1 MGAVGGISSDD
12 YGYIKDS
19 EVVTMRKVLNTL
31 LIAAGAIV
39 CGIIAVNLEWQPL
52 GIPHSMGS
60 FEYKNQ
66 LVLGGRYLANTVDS
80 SIYDAL
86 NLSKGIQSTEDLDK
100 MLYTALMNSRF
111 SGSSVGESGENGD
124 SSKGNGKCNSDGK
137 DAGNVVEDANA
148 ESGVNKVKDS
158 SNATSNN
165 DSNSANNGGI
175 VRDVPSIQ
183 TQTGV
188 TSYQN
193 VGKYSDWSTIGYLT
207 ISDIGIIREPVVLGF
222 SQAVVDNNSLAMYND
237 IRNYPGGMRLTR
249 ICGHNTGIL
258 GRLER
263 LGIGSEIYL
272 ETIYGYNYKYVVE
285 YNDVVYNDEDDRY
298 WYGYN
303 DRVSGERI
311 LEPSELSQDLCIF
324 TCVDGMPTS
333 YRRYV
338 RGRYIEGVKL
348 SGLESVSYE

>member
-1 MGAVGGISSDD
+1 MH
-12 YGYIKDS
+12 K
-19 EVVTMRKVLNTL
+19 VVNTL
-31 LIAAGAIV
+31 LIVANVIV

-52 GIPHSMGS
+52 GIPHSMDS
-60 FEYKNQ
+60 FEHENQ
-66 LVLGGRYLANTVDS
+66 LVLGGRYLANTVDG

-86 NLSKGIQSTEDLDK
+86 NISNGIQSTEDLDK

-111 SGSSVGESGENGD
+111 SDSLVGESGENRD
-124 SSKGNGKCNSDGK
+124 SSKGNGKGNSDGK
-137 DAGNVVEDANA
+137 DAGNTVEDDNA
-148 ESGVNKVKDS
+148 ESKVNKAKDGS
-158 SNATSNN
+158 TSE
-165 DSNSANNGGI
+165 NSDGI
-175 VRDVPSIQ
+175 VKDVPSIQ

-188 TSYQN
+188 IPYQN

-222 SQAVVDNNSLAMYND
+222 SQAVVDSNSLAMYND
-237 IRNYPGGMRLTR
+237 VHNYPGGMHLTR

-258 GRLER
+258 GKLKR
-263 LGIGSEIYL
+263 LGIGAEIYL

-285 YNDVVYNDEDDRY
+285 YNDVVYNDEDDKY

-303 DRVSGERI
+303 DRVSGERL
-311 LEPSELSQDLCIF
+311 LEPFELSQDLCIF

-338 RGRYIEGVKL
+338 RGRFIEGVKL
-348 SGLESVSYE
+348 SGLESVPYN

>member
-1 MGAVGGISSDD
+1 MH
-12 YGYIKDS
+12 K
-19 EVVTMRKVLNTL
+19 VVNTL
-31 LIAAGAIV
+31 LIVANVIV
-39 CGIIAVNLEWQPL
+39 CGIIAVNLDWQPL
-52 GIPHSMGS
+52 GIPHSMDS
-60 FEYKNQ
+60 FEHENQ

-86 NLSKGIQSTEDLDK
+86 NLSNGIQSTEDLDK

-111 SGSSVGESGENGD
+111 SDSSVGEGGENRD
-124 SSKGNGKCNSDGK
+124 SSKGNGKGNSDGK
-137 DAGNVVEDANA
+137 DVGNVVEDDNA
-148 ESGVNKVKDS
+148 ESGVNKAKDGS
-158 SNATSNN
+158 TSE
-165 DSNSANNGGI
+165 NSGGI

-188 TSYQN
+188 IPYQN

-222 SQAVVDNNSLAMYND
+222 SQAVVDSNSLAMYND
-237 IRNYPGGMRLTR
+237 IHNYPGGMHLTR

-258 GRLER
+258 GKLKR
-263 LGIGSEIYL
+263 LGIGAEIYL

-285 YNDVVYNDEDDRY
+285 YNDVVYNDEDDKY

-303 DRVSGERI
+303 DRVSGERL
-311 LEPSELSQDLCIF
+311 LEPFELSQDLCIF

-338 RGRYIEGVKL
+338 RGRYVEGVKL
-348 SGLESVSYE
+348 SGLESVPYN

>member
-1 MGAVGGISSDD
+1 
-12 YGYIKDS
+12 
-19 EVVTMRKVLNTL
+19 MRKVLNTL
-31 LIAAGAIV
+31 LIVANILV
-39 CGIIAVNLEWQPL
+39 WGIIVVNAVISVQQSQ
-52 GIPHSMGS
+52 GMSHSTNS
-60 FEYKNQ
+60 FEHENQ

-86 NLSKGIQSTEDLDK
+86 KLSNGIQSTKDLDK

-111 SGSSVGESGENGD
+111 SDNSVGESGENKD
-124 SSKGNGKCNSDGK
+124 SSKGNGKGNSDAK
-137 DAGNVVEDANA
+137 DAGNVVEDDNA
-148 ESGVNKVKDS
+148 ESEVNKAKDGS
-158 SNATSNN
+158 TSE
-165 DSNSANNGGI
+165 NSGGI

-188 TSYQN
+188 IPYQN

-222 SQAVVDNNSLAMYND
+222 SQTVVDNNSLAMYND
-237 IRNYPGGMRLTR
+237 VHNYPGGMHLTR

-258 GRLER
+258 GKLKR
-263 LGIGSEIYL
+263 LGIGAEIYL

-285 YNDVVYNDEDDRY
+285 YNDVVYNDEDDKY

-303 DRVSGERI
+303 DRVSGERL
-311 LEPSELSQDLCIF
+311 LEPFELSQDLCIF

-338 RGRYIEGVKL
+338 RGRFIEGVKL
-348 SGLESVSYE
+348 SGLESVPYN

>member
-1 MGAVGGISSDD
+1 
-12 YGYIKDS
+12 
-19 EVVTMRKVLNTL
+19 MRKVLNTL
-31 LIAAGAIV
+31 LIVANVIV

-52 GIPHSMGS
+52 GISYPRDS
-60 FEYKNQ
+60 FKYENQ

-86 NLSKGIQSTEDLDK
+86 NISNGIQSTEDLDK

-111 SGSSVGESGENGD
+111 SDSSVGKSKENGD
-124 SSKGNGKCNSDGK
+124 SSKGKDKGNSDGK
-137 DAGNVVEDANA
+137 DAGNVVEDDNA
-148 ESGVNKVKDS
+148 ESGVNKVKDGS
-158 SNATSNN
+158 T
-165 DSNSANNGGI
+165 SANSDDI
-175 VRDVPSIQ
+175 VKDVPSIQ

-188 TSYQN
+188 IPYQN

-222 SQAVVDNNSLAMYND
+222 SQAVVDSNSLAMYND
-237 IRNYPGGMRLTR
+237 VHNYPGGMHLTR

-258 GRLER
+258 GKLKR
-263 LGIGSEIYL
+263 LGIGAEIYL

-285 YNDVVYNDEDDRY
+285 YNDVVYNDEDDKY

-303 DRVSGERI
+303 DRVSGERL
-311 LEPSELSQDLCIF
+311 LEPFELSQDLCIF

-338 RGRYIEGVKL
+338 RGRFIEGVKL
-348 SGLESVSYE
+348 SGLESVPYN

>member
-1 MGAVGGISSDD
+1 MH
-12 YGYIKDS
+12 
-19 EVVTMRKVLNTL
+19 KVLNTL
-31 LIAAGAIV
+31 LIVANVIV
-39 CGIIAVNLEWQPL
+39 CGIIAVNLKCQPL

-66 LVLGGRYLANTVDS
+66 LVLGGRYLVNTVDS

-100 MLYTALMNSRF
+100 MLYTALMNNRF
-111 SGSSVGESGENGD
+111 SDSSVGESGENSGKNKD
-124 SSKGNGKCNSDGK
+124 SSKGNGKGNSDGK
-137 DAGNVVEDANA
+137 DAGNAVEDDST
-148 ESGVNKVKDS
+148 ESEVNKVKDGS
-158 SNATSNN
+158 TSE
-165 DSNSANNGGI
+165 NSGGI

-188 TSYQN
+188 IPYQN

-222 SQAVVDNNSLAMYND
+222 TQTIVDNNSLAMYNN
-237 IRNYPGGMRLTR
+237 IHNYPGGMHLTK

-258 GRLER
+258 GKLKRLN
-263 LGIGSEIYL
+263 IGAEIYL
-272 ETIYGYNYKYVVE
+272 ETIYGFNYKYVVT

-303 DRVSGERI
+303 DRVSGERL

-338 RGRYIEGVKL
+338 RGQFVEGVKL
-348 SGLESVSYE
+348 SGLESVPYD

>member
-1 MGAVGGISSDD
+1 MH
-12 YGYIKDS
+12 K
-19 EVVTMRKVLNTL
+19 VVNTL
-31 LIAAGAIV
+31 LIVANVIV

-52 GIPHSMGS
+52 GIPHSMDS
-60 FEYKNQ
+60 FEHENQ
-66 LVLGGRYLANTVDS
+66 LVLGGRYLANTVDG

-86 NLSKGIQSTEDLDK
+86 NISNGIQSTEDLDK

-111 SGSSVGESGENGD
+111 SDSLVGESGENRD
-124 SSKGNGKCNSDGK
+124 SSKGNGKGNSDGK
-137 DAGNVVEDANA
+137 DAGNTVEDDSA
-148 ESGVNKVKDS
+148 ESKVNKDKDGS
-158 SNATSNN
+158 TSE
-165 DSNSANNGGI
+165 NSDGI
-175 VRDVPSIQ
+175 VKDVPSIQ

-188 TSYQN
+188 IPYQN

-222 SQAVVDNNSLAMYND
+222 SQAVVDSNSLAMYND
-237 IRNYPGGMRLTR
+237 VHNYPGGMHLTR

-258 GRLER
+258 GKLKR
-263 LGIGSEIYL
+263 LGIGAEIYL

-285 YNDVVYNDEDDRY
+285 YNDVVYNDEDDKY

-303 DRVSGERI
+303 DRVSGERL
-311 LEPSELSQDLCIF
+311 LEPFELSQDLCIF

-338 RGRYIEGVKL
+338 RGRFIEGVKL
-348 SGLESVSYE
+348 SGLESVPYN

>member
-1 MGAVGGISSDD
+1 
-12 YGYIKDS
+12 
-19 EVVTMRKVLNTL
+19 MRKVLNTL
-31 LIAAGAIV
+31 LIVANVIV

-52 GIPHSMGS
+52 GIPHSMDS
-60 FEYKNQ
+60 FEHENQ
-66 LVLGGRYLANTVDS
+66 LVLGGRYLANTVDG

-86 NLSKGIQSTEDLDK
+86 NISNGIQSTEDLDK

-111 SGSSVGESGENGD
+111 SDSSVGKSKENGD
-124 SSKGNGKCNSDGK
+124 SSKGKDKGNSDGK
-137 DAGNVVEDANA
+137 DAGNVVEDDNA
-148 ESGVNKVKDS
+148 ESGVNKVKDGS
-158 SNATSNN
+158 T
-165 DSNSANNGGI
+165 SANSDDI
-175 VRDVPSIQ
+175 VKDVPSIQ

-188 TSYQN
+188 IPYQN

-222 SQAVVDNNSLAMYND
+222 SQAVVDSNSLAMYND
-237 IRNYPGGMRLTR
+237 VHNYPGGMHLTR

-258 GRLER
+258 GKLKR
-263 LGIGSEIYL
+263 LGIGAEIYL

-285 YNDVVYNDEDDRY
+285 YNDVVYNDEDDKY

-303 DRVSGERI
+303 DRVSGERL
-311 LEPSELSQDLCIF
+311 LEPFELSQDLCIF

-338 RGRYIEGVKL
+338 RGRFIEGVKL
-348 SGLESVSYE
+348 SGLESVPYN